1 MEGIRKINLA
11 VNLIAAIA
19 CGISA
24 IVYMDITLAIMT
36 IIFVIITNNY
46 KTKKLWTKK
55 FKTNQMLIGTRSTLM
70 LLLNATNFSR
80 KSKTQASN
88 NHLNSR

>member
-11 VNLIAAIA
+11 INLIAAIA

-36 IIFVIITNNY
+36 IIFAIITNNY
-46 KTKKLWTKK
+46 KTKDY
-55 FKTNQMLIGTRSTLM
+55 GHS
-70 LLLNATNFSR
+70 
-80 KSKTQASN
+80 
-88 NHLNSR
+88 NSRQNKG

>member
-24 IVYMDITLAIMT
+24 IVYMDTTLAIMT

-46 KTKKLWTKK
+46 YKTK
-55 FKTNQMLIGTRSTLM
+55 NYGQR
-70 LLLNATNFSR
+70 
-80 KSKTQASN
+80 
-88 NHLNSR
+88 NSRQTKC

>member
-1 MEGIRKINLA
+1 MEEIRKINLA

-36 IIFVIITNNY
+36 IIFIIITNNY
-46 KTKKLWTKK
+46 KTK
-55 FKTNQMLIGTRSTLM
+55 NYGQRTR
-70 LLLNATNFSR
+70 NP
-80 KSKTQASN
+80 KHIKG
-88 NHLNSR
+88 

>member
-24 IVYMDITLAIMT
+24 IVYMDITLAILT

-46 KTKKLWTKK
+46 HKNK
-55 FKTNQMLIGTRSTLM
+55 NYGHS
-70 LLLNATNFSR
+70 
-80 KSKTQASN
+80 
-88 NHLNSR
+88 NSRQTKC

>member
-24 IVYMDITLAIMT
+24 IVYMDIALAIMT

-46 KTKKLWTKK
+46 KTK
-55 FKTNQMLIGTRSTLM
+55 NYGER
-70 LLLNATNFSR
+70 
-80 KSKTQASN
+80 
-88 NHLNSR
+88 NSRQTKC

>member
-1 MEGIRKINLA
+1 MDSDMEGIRKVNLA

-36 IIFVIITNNY
+36 IMFIIITNNY
-46 KTKKLWTKK
+46 KTK
-55 FKTNQMLIGTRSTLM
+55 NYGQR
-70 LLLNATNFSR
+70 
-80 KSKTQASN
+80 
-88 NHLNSR
+88 NSRQTKC

>member
-1 MEGIRKINLA
+1 MEGVRKINLA

-24 IVYMDITLAIMT
+24 IVYMDITLTIMT

-46 KTKKLWTKK
+46 YKTK
-55 FKTNQMLIGTRSTLM
+55 NYGQR
-70 LLLNATNFSR
+70 
-80 KSKTQASN
+80 
-88 NHLNSR
+88 NSRQTKC

>member
-1 MEGIRKINLA
+1 MDSDMEGIRKINLA

-24 IVYMDITLAIMT
+24 IVYMDIALAIMT

-46 KTKKLWTKK
+46 KTK
-55 FKTNQMLIGTRSTLM
+55 NYGHI
-70 LLLNATNFSR
+70 
-80 KSKTQASN
+80 
-88 NHLNSR
+88 NSRQNKC

>member
-46 KTKKLWTKK
+46 YKTKNYGQRTKHSK
-55 FKTNQMLIGTRSTLM
+55 HPNQT
-70 LLLNATNFSR
+70 
-80 KSKTQASN
+80 KC
-88 NHLNSR
+88 

>member
-24 IVYMDITLAIMT
+24 IVYMDITLAVIT
-36 IIFVIITNNY
+36 TIFVIITNNY
-46 KTKKLWTKK
+46 YKTK
-55 FKTNQMLIGTRSTLM
+55 NYGQR
-70 LLLNATNFSR
+70 
-80 KSKTQASN
+80 
-88 NHLNSR
+88 NSRQTKC

>member
-1 MEGIRKINLA
+1 MEGIRKVNLA
-11 VNLIAAIA
+11 VNLIAATA

-46 KTKKLWTKK
+46 KTK
-55 FKTNQMLIGTRSTLM
+55 NYGER
-70 LLLNATNFSR
+70 
-80 KSKTQASN
+80 
-88 NHLNSR
+88 NSRQTKC

>member
-24 IVYMDITLAIMT
+24 IVYVNITLAVIT

-46 KTKKLWTKK
+46 YKTK
-55 FKTNQMLIGTRSTLM
+55 NYGH
-70 LLLNATNFSR
+70 N
-80 KSKTQASN
+80 
-88 NHLNSR
+88 NSRQTKC

>member
-1 MEGIRKINLA
+1 MDSDMEGIRKINLA

-46 KTKKLWTKK
+46 YKTK
-55 FKTNQMLIGTRSTLM
+55 NYGQR
-70 LLLNATNFSR
+70 
-80 KSKTQASN
+80 
-88 NHLNSR
+88 NSRQTKC

>member
-1 MEGIRKINLA
+1 MEEIRKINLA

-24 IVYMDITLAIMT
+24 IVYMDITLAVIT

-46 KTKKLWTKK
+46 YKTK
-55 FKTNQMLIGTRSTLM
+55 NYGHS
-70 LLLNATNFSR
+70 
-80 KSKTQASN
+80 
-88 NHLNSR
+88 NSRQTKC

>member
-36 IIFVIITNNY
+36 IIFVIITKNY
-46 KTKKLWTKK
+46 G
-55 FKTNQMLIGTRSTLM
+55 QR
-70 LLLNATNFSR
+70 
-80 KSKTQASN
+80 
-88 NHLNSR
+88 NSRQTKC

>member
-24 IVYMDITLAIMT
+24 IVYMDITLSVIT

-46 KTKKLWTKK
+46 YKTK
-55 FKTNQMLIGTRSTLM
+55 NYGQR
-70 LLLNATNFSR
+70 
-80 KSKTQASN
+80 
-88 NHLNSR
+88 NSRQTKC

>member
-24 IVYMDITLAIMT
+24 IVYMDITLAILT
-36 IIFVIITNNY
+36 IMFIIITNNY
-46 KTKKLWTKK
+46 KTK
-55 FKTNQMLIGTRSTLM
+55 NYGQRTR
-70 LLLNATNFSR
+70 NP
-80 KSKTQASN
+80 KHIKG
-88 NHLNSR
+88 

>member
-36 IIFVIITNNY
+36 TIFVIITNNY
-46 KTKKLWTKK
+46 YKTK
-55 FKTNQMLIGTRSTLM
+55 NYGQR
-70 LLLNATNFSR
+70 
-80 KSKTQASN
+80 
-88 NHLNSR
+88 NSRQTKC

>member
-24 IVYMDITLAIMT
+24 IVYKDITLAIMT
-36 IIFVIITNNY
+36 TIFVIITNNY
-46 KTKKLWTKK
+46 KTK
-55 FKTNQMLIGTRSTLM
+55 NYGER
-70 LLLNATNFSR
+70 
-80 KSKTQASN
+80 
-88 NHLNSR
+88 NSRQTKC

>member
-1 MEGIRKINLA
+1 MEWIRKINLA

-24 IVYMDITLAIMT
+24 IVYMDITLAAIT

-46 KTKKLWTKK
+46 YKTK
-55 FKTNQMLIGTRSTLM
+55 NYGHS
-70 LLLNATNFSR
+70 
-80 KSKTQASN
+80 
-88 NHLNSR
+88 NSRQTKC

>member
-1 MEGIRKINLA
+1 MDSDMEGIRKVNLA

-46 KTKKLWTKK
+46 YKTK
-55 FKTNQMLIGTRSTLM
+55 NYGQR
-70 LLLNATNFSR
+70 
-80 KSKTQASN
+80 
-88 NHLNSR
+88 NSRQTKC

>member
-11 VNLIAAIA
+11 VNLIAAIT

-46 KTKKLWTKK
+46 KTK
-55 FKTNQMLIGTRSTLM
+55 NYGER
-70 LLLNATNFSR
+70 
-80 KSKTQASN
+80 
-88 NHLNSR
+88 NSRQTKC

>member
-1 MEGIRKINLA
+1 MEEIRKINLA

-24 IVYMDITLAIMT
+24 IVYMDITLTIMT

-46 KTKKLWTKK
+46 YKTK
-55 FKTNQMLIGTRSTLM
+55 NYGQR
-70 LLLNATNFSR
+70 
-80 KSKTQASN
+80 
-88 NHLNSR
+88 NSRQTKC

>member
-24 IVYMDITLAIMT
+24 IVYMDIALAIMT

-46 KTKKLWTKK
+46 YKTKNYGQRTRNPKHTK
-55 FKTNQMLIGTRSTLM
+55 G
-70 LLLNATNFSR
+70 
-80 KSKTQASN
+80 
-88 NHLNSR
+88 

>member
-1 MEGIRKINLA
+1 MEEIRKVNLA

-46 KTKKLWTKK
+46 YKTKNYGQRTKHPK
-55 FKTNQMLIGTRSTLM
+55 HPNQ
-70 LLLNATNFSR
+70 A
-80 KSKTQASN
+80 KC
-88 NHLNSR
+88 

>member
-24 IVYMDITLAIMT
+24 IVYMDITLAVMT
-36 IIFVIITNNY
+36 IIFAIITNNY

-55 FKTNQMLIGTRSTLM
+55 FKTNQMLIGTRSIPM
-70 LLLNATNFSR
+70 LLLNATNFGR
-80 KSKTQASN
+80 KSK
-88 NHLNSR
+88 NSSK

>member
-24 IVYMDITLAIMT
+24 IVYMDITLTIMT

-46 KTKKLWTKK
+46 YKTK
-55 FKTNQMLIGTRSTLM
+55 NYGQR
-70 LLLNATNFSR
+70 
-80 KSKTQASN
+80 
-88 NHLNSR
+88 NSRQTKC

>member
-24 IVYMDITLAIMT
+24 IVYMDIMLAIMT

-46 KTKKLWTKK
+46 KTK
-55 FKTNQMLIGTRSTLM
+55 NYGER
-70 LLLNATNFSR
+70 
-80 KSKTQASN
+80 
-88 NHLNSR
+88 NSRQTKC

>member
-46 KTKKLWTKK
+46 KTK
-55 FKTNQMLIGTRSTLM
+55 
-70 LLLNATNFSR
+70 
-80 KSKTQASN
+80 
-88 NHLNSR
+88 NHGQGNSRQTKC

>member
-19 CGISA
+19 CDISA

-36 IIFVIITNNY
+36 IIFIIITNNY
-46 KTKKLWTKK
+46 KTK
-55 FKTNQMLIGTRSTLM
+55 NCGQR
-70 LLLNATNFSR
+70 
-80 KSKTQASN
+80 
-88 NHLNSR
+88 NSRQAKC